1 MIHRIGVLLLVLSV
15 VRLGQPFLSNG
26 NSAPT
31 TDRVGFPD
39 GYEQNYTVL
48 RSFVKEKQQQLV
60 TVYGNRLAAS
70 VTDTR
75 QLPYPFGSILV
86 METADLLKS
95 GKDNKGKILGLH
107 VMRREPGFGE
117 AYGKNRTGEWEY
129 VEYRADKNYIT
140 APQSSSVCAECHVK
154 AGPNRD
160 FVYRGRFGSS
170 RASP

>member
-1 MIHRIGVLLLVLSV
+1 MVHRISVLLLVLGLV
-15 VRLGQPFLSNG
+15 KLAQPLLSDN

-39 GYEQNYTVL
+39 GYEQSYTVL

-70 VTDTR
+70 VTETW
-75 QLPYPFGSILV
+75 QLPYPFGSVLV

-95 GKDNKGKILGLH
+95 AKQNKGKVLGLH
-107 VMRREPGFGE
+107 VMRREPGFGT

-129 VEYRADKNYIT
+129 VEYRADKSYIT
-140 APQSSSVCAECHVK
+140 APPSSSVCAECHVK
-154 AGPNRD
+154 AGPDRD
-160 FVYRGRFGSS
+160 FVYRGRFGQQS
-170 RASP
+170 R